1 MFVNARSIAL
11 AVVVSLLLVP
21 ALTRVHQRL
30 EHTSNA
36 STLISSY
43 SKSGEA
49 PPEKQVTAPP
59 AVVVAILTIV
69 AETAA
74 PSTTRAQSR
83 DIVLP
88 SGPPFPPDGLRAP
101 PLA

>member
-43 SKSGEA
+43 SRSGEA
-49 PPEKQVTAPP
+49 PPENLITAPP
-59 AVVVAILTIV
+59 AVVIAILTI
-69 AETAA
+69 AADTAA
-74 PSTTRAQSR
+74 PSTEREQNR
-83 DIVLP
+83 DIPLP
-88 SGPPFPPDGLRAP
+88 SGPPSPPDGLRAP